1 MRKDA
6 FSECILTE
14 CGGRQMTKC
23 TMYILLELEVPST
36 PDIDQFG
43 LFTTERI
50 MGDPIS

>member
-1 MRKDA
+1 
-6 FSECILTE
+6 
-14 CGGRQMTKC
+14 MTKC